1 MGQNTPVISTQPARL
16 WASARRDLLTLF
28 GYVENGEA
36 RLAPGALLG
45 ITGGPTADFNMALID
60 TGADGDEVLGEF
72 VDQVTKAGVSAV
84 FMVSSACAER
94 LGTMAKK
101 KGLEEVGTAPLMVL
115 TVGDAFPQK
124 SGYAVQRVKDE
135 KGLADVADLVAAAF
149 ALDREW
155 VGRTFC
161 SATLLRAQAVSF
173 FLASKDGEPYSAVTT
188 TASGADVGIWSMAT
202 SPNHLRQGAGRAALL
217 AAIEHHRGFGA
228 TTFYLIATPAGKPL
242 YDSLGFKT
250 VDEFPM
256 WVKG

>member
-1 MGQNTPVISTQPARL
+1 MGQNTAVISTQPARL
-16 WASARRDLLTLF
+16 WASARRDLLTLV
-28 GYVENGEA
+28 GYVENAEA

-60 TGADGDEVLGEF
+60 TGAEGDEVLGEF
-72 VDQVTKAGVSAV
+72 VDQLTKAGLSAV
-84 FMVSSACAER
+84 FMMSSACAVR
-94 LGTMAKK
+94 LGSVAKN
-101 KGLEEVGTAPLMVL
+101 KGLVEVGTAPMMVL
-115 TVGDAFPQK
+115 VVSGALPQK
-124 SGYAVQRVKDE
+124 PGYTVQRVSDE
-135 KGLADVADLVAAAF
+135 KGLGDVADLVSAAF
-149 ALDREW
+149 ALDRDW

-161 SATLLRAQAVSF
+161 SAALLPAQAVSF

-202 SPNHLRQGAGRAALL
+202 APNHLRQGAGRAALL
-217 AAIEHHRGFGA
+217 AAIEHHRGLGA
-228 TTFYLIATPAGKPL
+228 TTFYLIATPSGKPL